1 MEIVLYSSDQS
12 LSNTSSQSSYCNQWP
27 LGMLLVRCYFSES
40 SIIQYIIFND
50 PAWNEAYTCNPRQEE
65 KRGHVRLCTLVS
77 PTSGVE
83 IVPATLSFL
92 LMMALWFHQQRLTDQ
107 HYQHYTEK
115 RTKSIPCFVSGLLS
129 APGALLLLTM
139 CKFHKLHFTTSCFL
153 AALARKGKTTPKK
166 LLQYNREDP
175 SSSLWFTCSKL
186 SINSALPFS
195 WWTVQNRV
203 YLHSQDWKHLFNVY
217 DPNITVGISNEFQ
230 DLSKLKTEVTQGAV
244 EETGRH
250 YIHIM
255 QIATCKQA
263 QQNRE
268 TSCSY
273 Y

>member
-12 LSNTSSQSSYCNQWP
+12 LSNTSSQSSHCNQWP

-166 LLQYNREDP
+166 LLQYNREGP

-195 WWTVQNRV
+195 WWTVQCRTGCTSTV
-203 YLHSQDWKHLFNVY
+203 KIE
-217 DPNITVGISNEFQ
+217 NICLMFTIQTSLLGFLMNFKTWASWR
-230 DLSKLKTEVTQGAV
+230 LKWHKEQWRRL
-244 EETGRH
+244 ED
-250 YIHIM
+250 I
-255 QIATCKQA
+255 
-263 QQNRE
+263 
-268 TSCSY
+268 TST
-273 Y
+273 